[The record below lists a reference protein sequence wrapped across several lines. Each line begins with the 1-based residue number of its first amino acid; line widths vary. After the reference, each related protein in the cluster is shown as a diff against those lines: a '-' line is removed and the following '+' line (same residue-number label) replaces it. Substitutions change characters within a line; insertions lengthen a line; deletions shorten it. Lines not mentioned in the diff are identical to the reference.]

1 MKNIFTIR
9 WIKQILNHV
18 LHHHY
23 PASQNDTESNVADSK
38 ANSDTSKRNDFFNRM
53 YILLLLMGGM
63 LTMISFQNCA
73 KPTSL
78 KLTSQVSNSPSM
90 SSPDLLSN
98 ASAPDTG
105 VILQQGK
112 VIEAFDASVPSAVAV
127 NQGQSLQEI
136 QVELT
141 KTGSGNSKLVLTES
155 SYNQSVSDL
164 GLLFDTRYEKSQK
177 QYKKISLKNIN
188 TNLPTTVDVKLS
200 FQVIDASGKITSTF
214 VKTVSVTVLKAN
226 SGVAVNSVQPIA
238 QQQPV
243 VVTSQSPAA
252 AAVSSPAVD
261 CSANAAFNLDC
272 IQNPVSMALQVKAIE
287 NGTDV
292 RLRGQLTNTLLPG
305 PGEQF
310 QFQLTSSNGNF
321 DFRHLGYFQ
330 DKVKIEW
337 IYNGVG
343 TNGRQVNNVTDQAGG
358 RGLPK
363 SAFLS
368 EQYSSD
374 FRFQTYQNL
383 ITFNSGSNDGFAS
396 YFSGTVQVKIWYN
409 YKLIAQTNPVSI
421 LQIEE
426 CRINFSGQP
435 IFTQAGFSGTLY
447 SDDAYSKGISRT
459 VHTIFHRATID
470 WMDAVSYNSSFTSAG
485 TYSSTFNTSAM
496 SQNTAV
502 DAVSVRFVF
511 LDAMGAPVCSS
522 RELYY
527 TR

>member
-1 MKNIFTIR
+1 
-9 WIKQILNHV
+9 
-18 LHHHY
+18 
-23 PASQNDTESNVADSK
+23 
-38 ANSDTSKRNDFFNRM
+38 
-53 YILLLLMGGM
+53 MGGM

-78 KLTSQVSNSPSM
+78 KVTSQASNSPSK
-90 SSPDLLSN
+90 SSTDLPSYTDV
-98 ASAPDTG
+98 PGTDTT
-105 VILQQGK
+105 LPQQGK
-112 VIEAFDASVPSAVAV
+112 VIETFDASVPSMVTV
-127 NQGQSLQEI
+127 NQGQSLQEL
-136 QVELT
+136 QLELT
-141 KTGSGNSKLVLTES
+141 KIGSGNSKLILTES
-155 SYNQSVSDL
+155 FYNQSVSDL
-164 GLLFDTRYEKSQK
+164 GLLFDAKFEKAQK

-188 TNLPTTVDVKLS
+188 TSLPTTVDVRLS
-200 FQVIDASGKITSTF
+200 FKVTDSSGNLTSTF

-226 SGVAVNSVQPIA
+226 SGVAVNSVQPTE
-238 QQQPV
+238 QQQV
-243 VVTSQSPAA
+243 VAVSQPPAA
-252 AAVSSPAVD
+252 AVD

-272 IQNPVSMALQVKAIE
+272 IQNPVSMSLQVKAIE

-310 QFQLTSSNGNF
+310 QFQLTSNNGNF

-330 DKVKIEW
+330 DKIKIEW

-374 FRFQTYQNL
+374 FRYQTYQNL
-383 ITFNSGSNDGFAS
+383 ITFNSGGNDGFAS

-426 CRINFSGQP
+426 CKVNFSDAP
-435 IFTQAGFSGTLY
+435 PTFTSAGFSGTLY
-447 SDDAYSKGISRT
+447 SNDAYSKGISRT

-496 SQNTAV
+496 SQNTAA

-511 LDAMGAPVCSS
+511 LDAVGAPVCSS
-522 RELYY
+522 RDLYY